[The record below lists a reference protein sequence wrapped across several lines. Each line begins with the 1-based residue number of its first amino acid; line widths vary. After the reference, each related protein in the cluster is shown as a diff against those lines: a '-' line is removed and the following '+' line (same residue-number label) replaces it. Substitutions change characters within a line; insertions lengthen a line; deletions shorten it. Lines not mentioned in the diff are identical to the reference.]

1 MDGGDVLLGRPAIHF
16 VCRIIPLSGQR
27 KGYVMEKMNRLAAK
41 KRKEKGKIIVA
52 FLIVPLLFLGYFTV
66 YPVVTMLLYSFTDW
80 KGSATPFQFL
90 GFKNY
95 VEIFTTDTY
104 RNIFKTA
111 AYYLLAGILQQLI
124 SLFLAVIMN
133 KKLRGSSIFKG
144 FIFFPFIMNGVAVSM
159 VFRMFYQIG
168 GGFDVLLNAVGLEKC
183 IRVWMTNPHTS
194 NICLAFIYLWKNIG
208 YSFLIYLGT
217 MQSVSGEYYD
227 AASIDGAGTWMQ
239 FKEITYPAIKMII
252 GMMVTLSIVGS
263 ISVFDIPYVLTN
275 GKNGTNS
282 FATTLVET
290 AFTYSRYGLAC
301 AMAIIMLLIAGA
313 VMIFKNL
320 VFKEENDN
328 GYSR

>member
-1 MDGGDVLLGRPAIHF
+1 MAKI
-16 VCRIIPLSGQR
+16 
-27 KGYVMEKMNRLAAK
+27 NRLAAK
-41 KRKEKGKIIVA
+41 RNRERRKIIIA
-52 FLIVPLLFLGYFTV
+52 FLAVPLVFLLYFTV

-80 KGSATPFQFL
+80 KGSATPFRVL
-90 GFKNY
+90 GIKNY

-104 RNIFKTA
+104 RNIFRTA
-111 AYYLLAGILQQLI
+111 AYYFLAGIVQQLL

-133 KKLRGSSIFKG
+133 KKLHGSSIFKG

-168 GGFDVLLNAVGLEKC
+168 GGLDVWLEAVGLGRYIK
-183 IRVWMTNPHTS
+183 VWMTNPDTS

-227 AASIDGAGTWMQ
+227 AAAIDGAGTWMQ
-239 FKEITYPAIKMII
+239 FKEITFPAIKMII

-275 GKNGTNS
+275 GRNGTNS

-301 AMAIIMLLIAGA
+301 AMAIIMLVIAGI
-313 VMIFKNL
+313 VMVFKNL
-320 VFKEENDN
+320 AFQEENDN

>member
-1 MDGGDVLLGRPAIHF
+1 MA
-16 VCRIIPLSGQR
+16 
-27 KGYVMEKMNRLAAK
+27 KMNRLAAK
-41 KRKEKGKIIVA
+41 RQREKNKIIIA
-52 FLIVPLLFLGYFTV
+52 FLIVPLLFLLYFTV

-80 KGSATPFQFL
+80 KGSATPFSVL
-90 GFKNY
+90 GVKNY

-111 AYYLLAGILQQLI
+111 SYYLVAGIVQQLI
-124 SLFLAVIMN
+124 SLFLAVIMG
-133 KKLRGSSIFKG
+133 KALRGSGIFKG

-168 GGFDVLLNAVGLEKC
+168 GGLDVLLKAIGMEQC
-183 IRVWMTNPHTS
+183 IRVWMTNPVTS
-194 NICLAFIYLWKNIG
+194 NICLAFIYLWKNVG

-217 MQSVSGEYYD
+217 MQSVPGEYYD
-227 AASIDGAGTWMQ
+227 AAAIDGAGMWMQ
-239 FKEITYPAIKMII
+239 FKEITFPAIKMII

-275 GKNGTNS
+275 GKNSTNS

-301 AMAIIMLLIAGA
+301 AMAIIMLLLAAI
-313 VMIFKNL
+313 VMVFKNM

-328 GYSR
+328 GYNR

>member
-1 MDGGDVLLGRPAIHF
+1 
-16 VCRIIPLSGQR
+16 
-27 KGYVMEKMNRLAAK
+27 MNRLAAK
-41 KRKEKGKIIVA
+41 RQREKNKIIIA
-52 FLIVPLLFLGYFTV
+52 FLIVPLLFLLYFTV

-80 KGSATPFQFL
+80 KGSATPFSVL
-90 GFKNY
+90 GVKNY

-111 AYYLLAGILQQLI
+111 SYYLVAGIVQQLI
-124 SLFLAVIMN
+124 SLFLAVIMG
-133 KKLRGSSIFKG
+133 KALRGSGIFKG

-168 GGFDVLLNAVGLEKC
+168 GGLDVLLKAIGMEQC
-183 IRVWMTNPHTS
+183 IRVWMTNPVTS
-194 NICLAFIYLWKNIG
+194 NICLAFIYLWKNVG

-217 MQSVSGEYYD
+217 MQSVPGEYYD
-227 AASIDGAGTWMQ
+227 AAAIDGAGMWMQ
-239 FKEITYPAIKMII
+239 FKEITFPAIKMII

-275 GKNGTNS
+275 GKNSTNS

-301 AMAIIMLLIAGA
+301 AMAIIMLLLAAI
-313 VMIFKNL
+313 VMVFKNM

-328 GYSR
+328 GYNR